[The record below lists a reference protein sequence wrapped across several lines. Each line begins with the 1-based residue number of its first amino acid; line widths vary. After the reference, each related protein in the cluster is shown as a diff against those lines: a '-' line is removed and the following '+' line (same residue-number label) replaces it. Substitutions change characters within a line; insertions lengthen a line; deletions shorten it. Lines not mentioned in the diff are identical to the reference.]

1 MANEITSGLLAA
13 ALNQQVINEAF
24 DIARSSTNGVI
35 ATASFGTS
43 RPAEEGSILN
53 WLDFRID
60 ATASNLTAGIDNA
73 VTTVP
78 VVDGSKFRPGMAVTA
93 AGSEEVMVVTAV
105 TANDLTVLRGQGGTV
120 AAAVSS
126 GVSLVIDSVS
136 REENSLAE
144 NDGIYQPE
152 KVENLYQTMDT
163 AVEMSRR
170 ALATLQFGNT
180 NDLAFQVNERMRQLA
195 IQLNRSLVRGRKMT
209 QTIGGKERTFTGG
222 LGYFTDQAG
231 ALKVDNAGGAL
242 TLAALNTLNAQIV
255 ERGGMANTIAVGIN
269 KARQINNLVS
279 ANYSSQRLADWTSDE
294 GSVMRLPTDLPLVG
308 NVNTIVIDTNI
319 NDNELYIYD
328 SSKLS
333 IIPMASNNANAS
345 GDWRTL
351 DATQPGQDGQRVRVL
366 GDFGMEIRQ
375 SKTHMARLHN
385 IG

>member
-1 MANEITSGLLAA
+1 MSNEITSGLLAQ

-24 DIARSSTNGVI
+24 DIARSTINGVI

-60 ATASNLTAGIDNA
+60 ATASNLTSGIDA
-73 VTTVP
+73 VVTTVP

-93 AGSEEVMVVTAV
+93 AGSEEVMVVTSV
-105 TANDLTVLRGQGGTV
+105 SGNNLTVLRGQGGTV
-120 AAAVSS
+120 AAAVLT

-152 KVENLYQTMDT
+152 KVENFYQTMDT

-180 NDLAFQVNERMRQLA
+180 NDLSFQVNERMRQLA

-209 QTIGGKERTFTGG
+209 QTIGGSERTFTGG

-269 KARQINNLVS
+269 KARQLNNLVS

>member
-1 MANEITSGLLAA
+1 MSNEITSGLLAA

-24 DIARSSTNGVI
+24 DIARSSINGVI

-60 ATASNLTAGIDNA
+60 ATASNLTAGIDNV

-78 VVDGSKFRPGMAVTA
+78 VVDGSKFRSGMAVTA
-93 AGSEEVMVVTAV
+93 AGSEEVMVVTAI
-105 TANDLTVLRGQGGTV
+105 TSNDLTVLRGQGGTV

-152 KVENLYQTMDT
+152 KVENFYQTMDT

-195 IQLNRSLVRGRKMT
+195 IQLNRSLVRGRKMS
-209 QTIGGKERTFTGG
+209 QTISGQERTFTGG

-269 KARQINNLVS
+269 KARQINNLVA
-279 ANYSSQRLADWTSDE
+279 ANFSSQRLADWTSDE